1 MDSAWSLRTF
11 VVEQGRDGRL
21 WLLLWQFSLLS
32 ATGWWSEELQAT
44 ASKAV
49 ARLRHTSKWRSNY
62 FFSNEVLVIS
72 CIPCRK
78 KPHISLHNRWR
89 PSCPAGPLRV
99 PVSQVN
105 ETQRQICSQSLFI
118 FKEAKRKQFYAVS
131 HEWSLCFV
139 TDRCWMLE
147 SSLGC
152 QRVLWHRN
160 CWRDGDAFLNLGVP
174 LCN

>member
-32 ATGWWSEELQAT
+32 ATGWWSEGLQAT

-89 PSCPAGPLRV
+89 PSCPAGPLSPCFTSEWNTEADMFPISV
-99 PVSQVN
+99 HIQGG
-105 ETQRQICSQSLFI
+105 
-118 FKEAKRKQFYAVS
+118 KEEAVYAVS

-160 CWRDGDAFLNLGVP
+160 CWRDGDGFLNLEVP

>member
-1 MDSAWSLRTF
+1 MF

-32 ATGWWSEELQAT
+32 ATGWWSEGLQAT

-78 KPHISLHNRWR
+78 KTHISLHNRWR

-118 FKEAKRKQFYAVS
+118 FKEAKRKQFMLFLTSEVCALS
-131 HEWSLCFV
+131 QTGAECWS
-139 TDRCWMLE
+139 
-147 SSLGC
+147 
-152 QRVLWHRN
+152 QVL
-160 CWRDGDAFLNLGVP
+160 DAKGFCGIEIVGGMVMHFLI
-174 LCN
+174 